1 MSELP
6 LPTSRQNRAQT
17 QVGVLLVALLVV
29 IVVVVAQTQYAP
41 AERAETEAEHSVALL
56 EDMKE
61 LQVSTLQAAQ
71 SGATQSVPVELGSQ
85 YSSFLI
91 LSQPANY
98 PWGTIETTNET
109 EIGVINAEAV
119 REDTDDYLDGS
130 PLVYNTAG
138 LRYSPEYLQRD
149 EPATELRNGIL
160 TQADGTVL
168 TGSNLV
174 DGQQINIIAVD
185 GNVSENGQRAAI
197 MVADPLSSSDQTVP
211 VESANGEPIEIRLQ
225 TQLSEEKW
233 KKALRDEID
242 PDCSV
247 IQGPYVCGVTVE
259 DNIATITLA
268 SGPTYQLN
276 TALVGYRTVESPTSA
291 AGETPEAEYLVRTD
305 SQLVGEDVVEVTVE
319 ARDRFSNPVQGA
331 VVSAEAE
338 NGRLNEREV
347 RTDASGEATFRV
359 STGAR
364 NRNSVELTI
373 EGVDG
378 EQATVT
384 FEITA

>member
-1 MSELP
+1 MTELP
-6 LPTSRQNRAQT
+6 LPTSDQNRAQT

-29 IVVVVAQTQYAP
+29 VVVVVAQTQFAG

-109 EIGVINAEAV
+109 EIGVLNAEAV
-119 REDTDDYLDGS
+119 RDDTRDYLDGS
-130 PLVYNTAG
+130 PLIFNTAG

-160 TQADGTVL
+160 AQGDGTML

-185 GNVSENGQRAAI
+185 GNVSEAGQRAAI

-211 VESANGEPIEIRLQ
+211 VESANGDPIEIRLQ

-233 KKALRDEID
+233 RQALSEEID
-242 PDCSV
+242 PDCSA
-247 IQGPYVCGVTVE
+247 IQEPYVCGVSVE
-259 DNIATITLA
+259 DNVATITLA
-268 SGPTYQLN
+268 PGPTYQLN
-276 TALVGYRTVESPTSA
+276 TALVGYRTVESA
-291 AGETPEAEYLVRTD
+291 GGAGETPEAEYLVRTD
-305 SQLVGEDVVEVTVE
+305 TQLVGQNEVEVTVE
-319 ARDRFSNPVQGA
+319 ARDKFSNPVQGA
-331 VVSAEAE
+331 VIEADARS
-338 NGRLNEREV
+338 GRLSEREV

-359 STGAR
+359 STGASST
-364 NRNSVELTI
+364 NRVELTI

-384 FEITA
+384 FEITG

>member
-1 MSELP
+1 MTELP
-6 LPTSRQNRAQT
+6 LPTGDQDRAQT

-29 IVVVVAQTQYAP
+29 VVVVVAQTQYAP

-109 EIGVINAEAV
+109 EIGVLNAEAV
-119 REDTDDYLDGS
+119 RDDTRDYLDGS
-130 PLVYNTAG
+130 PLIFNTAG

-160 TQADGTVL
+160 AQGDGTML

-185 GNVSENGQRAAI
+185 GNVSEAGQRAAI

-211 VESANGEPIEIRLQ
+211 VESANGDPIEIRLQ

-233 KKALRDEID
+233 RQALSEEID
-242 PDCSV
+242 PDCSA
-247 IQGPYVCGVTVE
+247 IQEPYVCGVSVE
-259 DNIATITLA
+259 DNVATITLA
-268 SGPTYQLN
+268 PGPTYQLN
-276 TALVGYRTVESPTSA
+276 TALVGYRTVES
-291 AGETPEAEYLVRTD
+291 AGGAGKTPEAEYLVRTD
-305 SQLVGEDVVEVTVE
+305 TQLVGQNEVEVTVE
-319 ARDRFSNPVQGA
+319 ARDKFSNPVQGA
-331 VVSAEAE
+331 VIEADARS
-338 NGRLNEREV
+338 GRLSEREV

-359 STGAR
+359 STGASST
-364 NRNSVELTI
+364 NRVELTI

-384 FEITA
+384 FEITG